1 MLSAANLI
9 FMISVADAK
18 KIIHDHTT
26 SLAPITM
33 PLKEAAGLVLAEDCF
48 AGTDIPGFPQSA
60 MDGYAFAFE
69 SWKQNPMPL
78 EGAIPAGREDLVSL
92 NPGTAIR
99 IFTGAA
105 VPQNADTVVMQEKTR
120 IENGQL
126 IIEDNLLEKGG
137 NVRPK
142 GSEMTAGS
150 LAIPKGNVLT
160 PASIG
165 FLAGLGI
172 DQVSVYPQPKIS
184 IVVTGNELQQ
194 PGHSLAFGQVYE
206 SNSYTLSAVLQLLHL
221 RPQNIIYAADDLV
234 ALQQILQSELET
246 SDVLLITGGVSV
258 GDYDFVSKALEN
270 CGVEK
275 RFHKIKQKP
284 GKPLFFGTLENKL
297 VFGLPGNPSSVLTC
311 FYEYVWP
318 ALEQMMQMPHSK
330 ITVRELPLVQGYT
343 KKPGLTHFLKGL
355 LLNDAVVPLDA
366 QESYRMR
373 SFATANC
380 FIVLEEDGTEYHTD
394 DIVTVHI
401 LPV

>member
-1 MLSAANLI
+1 
-9 FMISVADAK
+9 MISVADAK
-18 KIIHDHTT
+18 KIIHDYTT
-26 SLAPITM
+26 SLTPVIM
-33 PLKEAAGLVLAEDCF
+33 PLKEAAGLVLAADCF
-48 AGTDIPGFPQSA
+48 AGTDIPGFHQSA
-60 MDGYAFAFE
+60 MDGYAFSFDN
-69 SWKQNPMPL
+69 WKQNPMPL
-78 EGAIPAGREDLVSL
+78 QGEIPAGREDILSL

-105 VPQNADTVVMQEKTR
+105 VPDNADTVVMQEKTR
-120 IENGQL
+120 IENGLL
-126 IIEDNLLEKGG
+126 IIEDDLLQKGG

-150 LAIPKGNVLT
+150 LAMLKGNVLT
-160 PASIG
+160 PAAIG

-172 DQVSVYPQPKIS
+172 DQVSVYPKPKIS

-194 PGHSLAFGQVYE
+194 PGQPLKHGQVYE
-206 SNSYTLSAVLQLLHL
+206 SNSYTLTAVLQLLQL
-221 RPQNIIYAADDLV
+221 QSQKLIYAPDDLPS
-234 ALQQILQSELET
+234 LQETLMTQLET

-258 GDYDFVSKALEN
+258 GDYDFVSAALEN

-284 GKPLFFGTLENKL
+284 GKPLFFGALGNKL

-318 ALEQMMQMPHSK
+318 ALEQLMQMPHSK
-330 ITVRELPLVQGYT
+330 IVTKELPLAQGYT

-355 LLNDAVVPLDA
+355 LLNDAVIPLDA